1 GRPTPYSSNKTTRL
15 CKTNFLARLGFP
27 GAADFLHFRG
37 RGRASQGNADVAA
50 VLQVFGR
57 LGNLVHMGGVAG
69 YLAGRAAFAPV
80 VNQAAGRDAE
90 VAPQC
95 RMITQPQ
102 LLAEQGGFQLTVEL
116 AVQ

>member
-1 GRPTPYSSNKTTRL
+1 
-15 CKTNFLARLGFP
+15 
-27 GAADFLHFRG
+27 
-37 RGRASQGNADVAA
+37 
-50 VLQVFGR
+50 
-57 LGNLVHMGGVAG
+57 MGGVAG

-102 LLAEQGGFQLTVEL
+102 LLAEQGGLQLTVEL
-116 AVQ
+116 AVQLLAAGEELRTLQVAVRDELALMQVFDIA